1 MRTEDGHIIFKCL
14 NGDSLAFGILVDKY
28 KESIYALAYSKLENF
43 HDAEDVT
50 QEVFIKAYQK
60 LRTLKRW
67 DSFHAWL
74 YAITSNLCKNWIR
87 SQSRRPDRHFVD
99 DQSTALDYSSTDS
112 YRSDTANESLY
123 ETLHEALDSLPEIY
137 RQVVSLYYL
146 GDMNTR
152 EIAKFLGASSDAIEK
167 RLRRAREKLKEEM
180 ITMMTAEI
188 KHQKLQVGFTF
199 RLLEMIK
206 QIKIQSVPRIPWVP
220 WGIPFASGILIVV
233 LSVAL
238 YLAPFNSISIGS
250 LFPDVGELIAQSKT
264 LDSGD
269 PHFAPFIYK
278 GEMMNYA
285 SVPVT
290 LEAMSAISEKK
301 SEKPETEQ
309 GNAKTPQDN
318 QPSVS
323 STSGSNVGTIKGKV
337 TDTFTPEAH
346 NLQGVVIT
354 AENKEL
360 LANEGGK
367 RSVKSDANGE
377 YEIKNLPE
385 GEYNVTVSKTGY
397 ITFNDFVTVSS
408 GVESFHDIRM
418 YVMGTPIPI
427 REYVAFAIPEAE
439 IWQGTVE
446 VAGTK
451 LRIIFKVKDPY
462 GTAITTMDS
471 PDQNLKD
478 ILVDKFIRQYDLQP
492 EKLHIEI
499 KSIGFVYDGV
509 NIMKL
514 GFPKIFKGEM
524 KQNVVTYT
532 LTLQKAPEPEPP
544 NPPKHPQEP
553 VKPYPYKE
561 EEITYNSSGIEI
573 KGTLTYPD
581 SKGPFPAVILLSD
594 YGPQDR
600 DHLFGPGL
608 RPFLVL
614 ADYLTRNGIAVLRTD
629 DREAGTL
636 VDDFYDSSYD
646 DFAGDTL
653 AGIQY
658 LKGRKEINPKQ
669 IGLVSMGEGSSIALI
684 TANKSQD
691 VAFIVMLAGVGVS
704 GEELVMLHLSDLN
717 DFAKNNI
724 PLEEVTRRKEFFKRV
739 FALMK
744 QEKNNEVVQKKIPEI
759 LGEVTVEF
767 SKTKLSPEEIQA
779 LKTSSGSGY
788 YDMVTTYY
796 RSYIL
801 YDPRQDLVKL
811 KLPLLVINGEQNPQV
826 PTKENFKAIEESL
839 KKGGN
844 KNYTLKEIP
853 NPNDTLQT
861 KQPELRPDQIEE
873 TISPVVLKLVGDWI
887 LERTKKK

>member
-14 NGDSLAFGILVDKY
+14 NGDTVAFGLLVDKY
-28 KESIYALAYSKLENF
+28 KESIYALAYSKLGNF

-50 QEVFIKAYQK
+50 QEVFIKAYRK

-87 SQSRRPDRHFVD
+87 SQSRRPDRHFVY
-99 DQSTALDYSSTDS
+99 DQSTALDYSSMDS
-112 YRSDTANESLY
+112 YRSDIANESLY

-152 EIAKFLGASSDAIEK
+152 EIAKFLGTSSDAIEK

-188 KHQKLQVGFTF
+188 KQQKLQVGFTF

-206 QIKIQSVPRIPWVP
+206 QIKIQPVPRIPWLP
-220 WGIPFASGILIVV
+220 WGIPFASGVLIVV

-238 YLAPFNSISIGS
+238 HLVPFSSISIGS
-250 LFPDVGELIAQSKT
+250 LLPDIGELIAQSKT

-337 TDTFTPEAH
+337 TDTIYPEP
-346 NLQGVVIT
+346 NKLQGAVVT
-354 AENKEL
+354 AENKDL

-367 RSVKSDANGE
+367 RSATTDANGE
-377 YEIKNLPE
+377 YEIKDLPE
-385 GEYNVTVSKTGY
+385 GEYTITVSKTGY
-397 ITFNDFVTVSS
+397 TTDETRFTVNTGST
-408 GVESFHDIRM
+408 GFHDVRM
-418 YVMGTPIPI
+418 YVMDINGTEKPIIIEFTAMPD
-427 REYVAFAIPEAE
+427 VD
-439 IWQGTVE
+439 IWQGTVN
-446 VAGTK
+446 VAGNK
-451 LRIIFKVKDPY
+451 LRIMFKRNRADN
-462 GTAITTMDS
+462 TAKMDS
-471 PDQNLKD
+471 PDQNIKD
-478 ILVDKFIRQYDLQP
+478 IPVDDFLFGPD
-492 EKLHIEI
+492 KLHIEI
-499 KSIGFVYDGV
+499 ESIGFVYDGV
-509 NIMKL
+509 NIMKP
-514 GFPKIFKGEM
+514 GFGIIFEGDM
-524 KQNVVTYT
+524 KQNGVT
-532 LTLQKAPEPEPP
+532 LPLRLEKLLPPEPMSPTYPP
-544 NPPKHPQEP
+544 RPQDP

-873 TISPVVLKLVGDWI
+873 TISPIVLKLIGDWI